1 MFPFRELEVYDLFL
15 MNGVECEKVGNTKYL
30 VYDEMLEPEEL
41 LEADPNM
48 MVELL
53 EDLVE

>member
-15 MNGVECEKVGNTKYL
+15 LDGRECEKVGERKYL
-30 VYDEMLEPEEL
+30 VYDEMFEPAQL
-41 LEADPNM
+41 LTAEPNM

>member
-15 MNGVECEKVGNTKYL
+15 LDGQECEKVGERKYL
-30 VYDEMLEPEEL
+30 VYDELFEPEQL
-41 LEADPNM
+41 LHADPNM
-48 MVELL
+48 MVEPL

>member
-1 MFPFRELEVYDLFL
+1 MFPFRELEVYDMFL
-15 MNGVECEKVGNTKYL
+15 LDGEECEKVGEKKYL
-30 VYDEMLEPEEL
+30 VYNEMFEPEQL
-41 LEADPNM
+41 RTADPNT